1 MKLEFNTKT
10 EVTAKQYNRIMTELK
25 GTCAGRIENDKY
37 YIKVWLR
44 SWIVNIKWILVTEK

>member
-1 MKLEFNTKT
+1 
-10 EVTAKQYNRIMTELK
+10 MTELK

-44 SWIVNIKWILVTEK
+44 SWIENIKWILVTEK